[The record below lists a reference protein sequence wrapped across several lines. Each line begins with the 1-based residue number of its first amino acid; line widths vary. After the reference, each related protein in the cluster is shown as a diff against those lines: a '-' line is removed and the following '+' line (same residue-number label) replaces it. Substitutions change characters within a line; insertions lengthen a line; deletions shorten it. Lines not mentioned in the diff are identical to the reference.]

1 VIATHEIMLRI
12 ADKLD
17 ESHPTEALKL
27 RFVASEVQHLER
39 IVNELVSESIEL
51 MEPRKRLHRRRP
63 RLVAT
68 EGGEAA

>member
-1 VIATHEIMLRI
+1 VNTYEILLKI
-12 ADKLD
+12 ADKLAD
-17 ESHPTEALKL
+17 THPTEALKL

-39 IVNELVSESIEL
+39 IVNELVAESIAL